1 VSALT
6 EANDA
11 MLAIDRDRTRA
22 LVLVVV
28 GMGDCEA
35 RVVIEGERSR
45 AGDSCFGELL
55 SPSSSLVPDD
65 DNDERPRA
73 CQSCLDILHFR
84 LERRVASDI

>member
-1 VSALT
+1 
-6 EANDA
+6 

-35 RVVIEGERSR
+35 RVVIEGECSR

-55 SPSSSLVPDD
+55 SPSLSLVPDD
-65 DNDERPRA
+65 DDDERPRA
-73 CQSCLDILHFR
+73 HCSRLDILRFR
-84 LERRVASDI
+84 LE